1 MKILIFNQKG
11 GVGKTTTALNLG
23 AGLARFGKLPVTLV
37 DLDQQAHLTVAL
49 GYRTEHF
56 TWNVSAWLAGKAG
69 SPQQV
74 DECLSLIVGDGSPPL
89 NLALSETPLNS
100 KGVLIIDAPPVWNAA
115 VAHLMQ
121 RVDWILTP
129 LEPEFMSMQGISRL
143 LETMEKHRISWQKLR
158 LLLCRFDNRLVTHRQ
173 MRDSLSQRFSEHVLR
188 GVIRNNIRLAEAP
201 AYSRS
206 IFDYAPDS
214 SGANDYYALTQ
225 YWLHFLNSK

>member
-23 AGLARFGKLPVTLV
+23 VGLARFGELPVTLV
-37 DLDQQAHLTVAL
+37 DLDQQTHLTAAL
-49 GYRTEHF
+49 GYRTENF
-56 TWNVSAWLAGKAG
+56 TWNVSDWLAGKIG

-74 DECLSLIVGDGSPPL
+74 DERLSLIVGDANPPL
-89 NLALSETPLNS
+89 NLDLSETVLNS
-100 KGVLIIDAPPVWNAA
+100 KGVVIIDAPPVWNAT

-143 LETMEKHRISWQKLR
+143 LETMEKNHISWQKLR

-173 MRDSLSQRFSEHVLR
+173 MRESLSQRFNEHLLR

-214 SGANDYYALTQ
+214 SGANDYYALTH

>member
-23 AGLARFGKLPVTLV
+23 VGLAKFGELPVTLV
-37 DLDQQAHLTVAL
+37 DLDQQTHLTAAL
-49 GYRTEHF
+49 GYRTENF
-56 TWNVSAWLAGKAG
+56 TWNVSDWLTGKTG

-74 DECLSLIVGDGSPPL
+74 DERLSLIVGDANPPL
-89 NLALSETPLNS
+89 NLDLSETVLNS
-100 KGVLIIDAPPVWNAA
+100 KGVVIIDAPPVWNAT

-143 LETMEKHRISWQKLR
+143 LETMEKNHISWQKLR

-173 MRDSLSQRFSEHVLR
+173 MRESLSQRFSEHVLR

-214 SGANDYYALTQ
+214 SGANDYYALTH
-225 YWLHFLNSK
+225 YWLNFLNSK